1 LLKKFDEKLVQSELP
16 DVRLSSV
23 KLLGHIFAVPCHGLA
38 KEFQPLL
45 SKILKRFTDN
55 FVEVR
60 LAAVEYAK

>member
-16 DVRLSSV
+16 DVKLSSV

-45 SKILKRFTDN
+45 
-55 FVEVR
+55 
-60 LAAVEYAK
+60 